1 MKAGDILLI
10 NCKRCIA
17 LEIMEDTVLG
27 LEIRTGKKLNDSIDK
42 IRFLKILDQADYIQ
56 AYENA
61 TEDDRRVK
69 LKPITGR
76 CDRWAD
82 EGAILRP
89 TSQNPNV

>member
-61 TEDDRRVK
+61 AEDDRK
-69 LKPITGR
+69 ILDTFGLNYKPHKRDVRSMFINR
-76 CDRWAD
+76 H
-82 EGAILRP
+82 
-89 TSQNPNV
+89 